1 MSAGIVLLSPDIFPV
16 KEVECGKKHLWLL
29 PGAPFSFIM
38 FTYHN
43 CHSFCFQQFNK
54 NVDRILSVRLY
65 YLLQLF
71 STIMQT
77 FRPKKRFEPGTL
89 RYSLHKQAQ
98 ASLNSGINLRS
109 VVQLP
114 QGEDP
119 NDWIAVHG
127 KLTICFLKAKVL

>member
-1 MSAGIVLLSPDIFPV
+1 M
-16 KEVECGKKHLWLL
+16 
-29 PGAPFSFIM
+29 
-38 FTYHN
+38 
-43 CHSFCFQQFNK
+43 
-54 NVDRILSVRLY
+54 Y
-65 YLLQLF
+65 YVLQLF
-71 STIMQT
+71 SVILQT

-127 KLTICFLKAKVL
+127 ELTAGFFENETSLSGDVCCVPFYF